1 MQTSTC
7 GAVMQY
13 EWKRERENVSKIVHS
28 LFKLLPFWTPNRLYN
43 LYECKIK
50 VHVYTFTNLYKKSFA
65 KPYEYA

>member
-13 EWKRERENVSKIVHS
+13 EWKRERECKQNCAFLIQT
-28 LFKLLPFWTPNRLYN
+28 LTFWTPNRLYN

-65 KPYEYA
+65 KPYKYA